1 MSESIWR
8 VVERRGEFISKIK
21 GFSLFEL
28 VVTLTIIGV
37 LIAIAINKLPAWQAF
52 AERAAMENVAG
63 SLRSALGIK
72 LASCVAGNDMA
83 GIRALQASNPMDQLA
98 TVPDNYAGVRGGAGK
113 AGVEGGQWYFDVSAR
128 ELVYRVRDAEF
139 FKAPPATPAE
149 VRFAVQL
156 VLSDRK
162 RIEGVQLVEVKSYA
176 WSNERVRSN

>member
-1 MSESIWR
+1 LTSR
-8 VVERRGEFISKIK
+8 IK

-37 LIAIAINKLPAWQAF
+37 LIAIAIDRLPAWQAF

-83 GIRALQASNPMDQLA
+83 GVRALQDSNPMNQLA
-98 TVPDNYAGVRGGAGK
+98 TVPDNYVGVRSGAEM
-113 AGVEGGQWYFDVSAR
+113 ASVAGGQWYFDAATR

-139 FKAPPATPAE
+139 FKAPPAVPAE
-149 VRFAVQL
+149 VRFAAQL
-156 VLSDRK
+156 VFGDRK
-162 RIEGVQLVEVKSYA
+162 HIEGVRLVEVKSYV
-176 WSNERVRSN
+176 WPSEQVSRD